1 MAADDPTHEADE
13 LRLLADDCAREARLF
28 LETAR
33 GLATGQAPDA
43 ALPLALLAL
52 SQVLTMGARLGAMQD
67 VVPTLRFEPDPGA
80 EPSTEAL
87 RRGIANLFAGLDDYV
102 DLVDPVSS
110 RELTEGSVSDD
121 IAHVAAAL
129 AHGLVHHDAGRP
141 TEALWWWQF
150 SYLSDWGERAAS
162 GLRVVLGLLSHVR
175 LDADD
180 ETVADAEFDALHP

>member
-67 VVPTLRFEPDPGA
+67 VVPTLRFEPTPGRSRA
-80 EPSTEAL
+80 PRPS
-87 RRGIANLFAGLDDYV
+87 AGGS
-102 DLVDPVSS
+102 PTSS
-110 RELTEGSVSDD
+110 R
-121 IAHVAAAL
+121 
-129 AHGLVHHDAGRP
+129 
-141 TEALWWWQF
+141 
-150 SYLSDWGERAAS
+150 AS
-162 GLRVVLGLLSHVR
+162 TTTWTSSTR
-175 LDADD
+175 
-180 ETVADAEFDALHP
+180 